1 MKVRREDENLII
13 TLPLK
18 EPRPSRSG
26 KTMLVAT
33 SRGPR
38 RTKVRVQGKIVAVV
52 ANAFIDRDEPMAA
65 KPSRRIE
72 KGRK

>member
-1 MKVRREDENLII
+1 MKVKMKDENLII

-26 KTMLVAT
+26 KKLLVAT

-38 RTKVRVQGKIVAVV
+38 PTGVRVDGKVVAVV
-52 ANAFIDRDEPMAA
+52 AHAFIDRDEPVAA
-65 KPSRRIE
+65 KPQPPIGKRR
-72 KGRK
+72 K

>member
-1 MKVRREDENLII
+1 MKVRMEDKNLII

-26 KTMLVAT
+26 KKMLVAT

-38 RTKVRVQGKIVAVV
+38 RTGVRVQGKVVAVV
-52 ANAFIDRDEPMAA
+52 ANAFIDRDEPVAA
-65 KPSRRIE
+65 KPPIVKRR
-72 KGRK
+72 K